1 MRQMGLCPPIEL
13 APIPNPAID
22 QVPEEDEDEEE
33 VPDTDI
39 EVRELTE
46 GRQNLLVPPS
56 RWFAN
61 RKFLFLIMLKRCR
74 KVKVKEKLKKYEKA
88 VILCLY

>member
-13 APIPNPAID
+13 APIPNPVIA
-22 QVPEEDEDEEE
+22 QVPEEEEEEE
-33 VPDTDI
+33 VADTDI

-56 RWFAN
+56 R
-61 RKFLFLIMLKRCR
+61 
-74 KVKVKEKLKKYEKA
+74 
-88 VILCLY
+88 